1 MAVCRGAPRLSH
13 LLFADDNIVF
23 CRASMEE
30 CDRLIKVLEE
40 YDGDSGQKLNKE
52 KTSLFF
58 SKNTPRETREYV
70 QQRFGA

>member
-1 MAVCRGAPRLSH
+1 
-13 LLFADDNIVF
+13 
-23 CRASMEE
+23 MEE

-40 YDGDSGQKLNKE
+40 YDGDLGQKLNKE